1 MAYMQSRGPGCFD
14 NRYYLQQNPDL
25 QVIPSVLELWDHF
38 VMMGQF
44 EGRSFRYDHLG
55 SSSAISGVRVS
66 CPLTAGLSSLRKIS
80 VNDLSFLNNW
90 DSLHF
95 VLGMRYCQSKW
106 AQIGY

>member
-44 EGRSFRYDHLG
+44 EGRSFRYDILALY
-55 SSSAISGVRVS
+55 AI
-66 CPLTAGLSSLRKIS
+66 
-80 VNDLSFLNNW
+80 
-90 DSLHF
+90 
-95 VLGMRYCQSKW
+95 
-106 AQIGY
+106 